1 MVARTALTSGS
12 RVADA
17 LSYSTDTVVPSSQ
30 ALLLAFVASFR
41 PALQGTPAPPT
52 VSGNGLVWQQVQTVL
67 GGALANRRLSCFRAM
82 GPAPTAGP
90 VTFDFGDQ
98 IQDLCAWSIVEFTD
112 VDTGGASGAGAIAQS
127 QVGTSP
133 GSAVT
138 LTLAPSADPTR
149 NATVGAVLLELVNNV
164 ARQVTPG
171 AGFTEIHE
179 VMPRQN
185 LGQGATLQTQAA
197 ATGVATAEWSWA
209 GTEDAAAIV
218 VEIKAAPVTAP
229 PPPQGDP
236 REVLARRFEPVLF
249 FHPDEKFFPSDA
261 KRFVESAQL
270 WTATAPFDNPDRWG
284 GPPGTPFPRQP
295 EVAAGQ
301 LRGLPTEGG
310 TYLGDPGL
318 LAAGPNDERFLA
330 LGGWKDKDEAHH
342 TGVFPGKINVY
353 ADRAEIADRYA
364 TDLEPSRYWYHAELI
379 DTARL
384 TRLAS
389 RVTTPNLSRIV
400 ARLNNP
406 ALLCYYLFF
415 PAHEESVGD
424 GACPNVE
431 AKEVGGHA
439 GDWQCV
445 ALLLEGD
452 GTRAPQSFTPK
463 FFGHTGLRPAPADPT
478 GTPVFRP
485 HAFDGDERTVMTVE
499 AWRAG
504 SPTAPIQPEVIG
516 EHPRFYVALGSHS
529 LYTTPGQHAVSP
541 YPHSSPS
548 QCGRFD
554 APPSLP
560 GGDSSPTP
568 VGAIVAKLVAGGLL
582 GALGPALI
590 AAWIE
595 LVTSAGGG
603 FLPSEGPGDPPTPD
617 QAPAAAGE
625 GRTVKPANL
634 AVADAGSDV
643 QDWRSQEGLAVNG
656 RTYGFLVDR
665 ATQVW
670 WPSDDLQNGFR
681 GRWGQRV
688 MKDPIPRR
696 CGPTF
701 PEYWKMFLTAL
712 ADGDASGVLT
722 L

>member
-1 MVARTALTSGS
+1 MVARNPLTSGS
-12 RVADA
+12 SINNA
-17 LSYSTDTVVPSSQ
+17 LSYPTASITPAPHSLV
-30 ALLLAFVASFR
+30 LAFVVSFR
-41 PALQGTPAPPT
+41 PALQGTPSPPIL
-52 VSGNGLVWQQVQTVL
+52 SGNGLVWRQIQTVL
-67 GGALANRRLSCFRAM
+67 GGTQANRRLTCFRAM

-90 VTFDFGDQ
+90 VTVDFGDQ
-98 IQDLCAWSIVEFTD
+98 LQDLCAWSIVEFTD
-112 VDTGGASGAGAIAQS
+112 VDTGGTAGAGAIAQS

-133 GSAVT
+133 GSTVT
-138 LTLAPSADPTR
+138 LTLTPSADPTR
-149 NATVGAVLLELVNNV
+149 NATAGAVMIELVNNV

-171 AGFTEIHE
+171 AGFSEIHE
-179 VMPRQN
+179 EMPRQN

-197 ATGVATAEWSWA
+197 TTGLAAAEWSWA

-218 VEIKAAPVTAP
+218 VEVKAAPVTAP

-236 REVLARRFEPVLF
+236 KEVLARRFEPVLF
-249 FHPDEKFFPSDA
+249 FHPDEAFFPSDA
-261 KRFVESAQL
+261 KRYVEAAQL
-270 WTATAPFDNPDRWG
+270 WTATAPFDSAGRWG

-295 EVAAGQ
+295 EVPAGQ
-301 LRGLPTEGG
+301 LRGLATEGG
-310 TYLGDPGL
+310 TYLGDPTL

-330 LGGWKDKDEAHH
+330 LGGWKDKDEVHH
-342 TGVFPGKINVY
+342 TGVFPGKVNVY
-353 ADRAEIADRYA
+353 ADRGEIADRYS
-364 TDLEPSRYWYHAELI
+364 TDLEPSRYWYHTEFI
-379 DTARL
+379 DTGRL
-384 TRLAS
+384 TRLAT

-424 GACPNVE
+424 GACPNIE

-439 GDWQCV
+439 GDWQCI

-452 GTRAPQSFTPK
+452 GTGTPESFTPK
-463 FFGHTGLRPAPADPT
+463 FFGHTGLRPA
-478 GTPVFRP
+478 TPRP
-485 HAFDGDERTVMTVE
+485 HAFDGEERTVMKVE

-504 SPTAPIQPEVIG
+504 SPAAPIQPQVIG
-516 EHPRFYVALGSHS
+516 DHPRFYVARGSHS
-529 LYTTPGQHAVSP
+529 LYTAPGQHAVSP
-541 YPHSSPS
+541 YPHSEPS

-554 APPSLP
+554 TPPTLP

-568 VGAIVAKLVAGGLL
+568 PVGVIMAKLVAGGLL
-582 GALGPALI
+582 NAFGVGLI

-595 LVTSAGGG
+595 LVGSAGGA
-603 FLPSEGPGDPPTPD
+603 FLPEDAPGDPPDPD
-617 QAPAAAGE
+617 QAPTAAGE

-634 AVADAGSDV
+634 PASYEWTDV
-643 QDWRSQEGLAVNG
+643 QDWRSQEGLVSNG

-670 WPSDDLQNGFR
+670 WPSDDLQDGFR

-688 MKDPIPRR
+688 IDDPVPRR
-696 CGPTF
+696 CGSKF
-701 PEYWKMFLTAL
+701 PEYWKMFLTAV
-712 ADGDASGVLT
+712 ADGDATGMLT